1 MKKYLLLF
9 IKGIA
14 MGIAN
19 IIPGVSGGTI
29 ALITRIYEEFIVS
42 LKSFDLKALKMLL
55 SFKIKKFIKYTN
67 FYFLLAVL
75 GGSTFS
81 MISIAKILGKL
92 FDENPISVWS
102 FFFGLILASVYYVG
116 CRVEKWKLGPILFFI
131 IGTGFAISLTFL
143 SNSPIHNE
151 SLLYVF
157 ICGVVGVS
165 GMLIPGLSGS
175 FILILMGT
183 YELLMIESLS
193 NPINNIVILNIFI
206 LGSIVGLIL
215 FSHVIAW
222 FLKYFKD
229 YILALLTGFI
239 LGSLIIIWPWQNC
252 IEETNTKIKCLEYEK
267 YIPELDLSLL
277 PSVLLMILGYLL
289 VMKLETFSKTD

>member
-29 ALITRIYEEFIVS
+29 SLITGIYEEFIVS

-55 SFKIKKFIKYTN
+55 SFKINLFIKYTN

-81 MISIAKILGKL
+81 MISIAKILGRL

-131 IGTGFAISLTFL
+131 IGAGFAISLTFL

-193 NPINNIVILNIFI
+193 NPINNMVILSIFI

-277 PSVLLMILGYLL
+277 PAVLLMILGYLL
-289 VMKLETFSKTD
+289 VIKLETFSKTN

>member
-1 MKKYLLLF
+1 MNSLF
-9 IKGIA
+9 LSTMNG
-14 MGIAN
+14 
-19 IIPGVSGGTI
+19 
-29 ALITRIYEEFIVS
+29 RFEF
-42 LKSFDLKALKMLL
+42 SFNVT
-55 SFKIKKFIKYTN
+55 FI
-67 FYFLLAVL
+67 FLE
-75 GGSTFS
+75 
-81 MISIAKILGKL
+81 I
-92 FDENPISVWS
+92 D
-102 FFFGLILASVYYVG
+102 
-116 CRVEKWKLGPILFFI
+116 
-131 IGTGFAISLTFL
+131 FAISLTFL

-193 NPINNIVILNIFI
+193 NPINNIVILSIFI

-277 PSVLLMILGYLL
+277 PAVLLMILGYLL
-289 VMKLETFSKTD
+289 VMKLETFSKTN